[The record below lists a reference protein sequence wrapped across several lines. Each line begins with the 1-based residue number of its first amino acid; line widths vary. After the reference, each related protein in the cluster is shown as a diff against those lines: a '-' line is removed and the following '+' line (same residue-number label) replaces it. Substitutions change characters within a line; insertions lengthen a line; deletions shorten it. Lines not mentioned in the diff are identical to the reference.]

1 MRRLELAPQRFRRM
15 RPVEAYMEEKVISN
29 NDEIEIDLGQLVGA
43 LVKRAWL
50 ISLVSIVCAVVMFFG
65 TYFFVTPTYKASVKL
80 YVNNSALSSVS
91 DIVMDSISSSD
102 ISAARGLVKTYIVIL
117 NTRETLN
124 DVIDYAGLNLTYSQ
138 VKSMLSAASVD
149 STEVF
154 QVTVTST
161 DPQEAEKLANAIAY
175 ILPNRIKNII
185 DGTSAKVVEYAIVP
199 RSPSGPSYT
208 RNAVMGFMVG
218 LVLSAGLIV
227 VMELLDI
234 TVRKEEDIA
243 RSCTAPVLTA
253 VPDMEATTK
262 GGYYYGYGEKT
273 TGKSRKKERGQTELV
288 GGSISFAA
296 AEAYILIDSNSALT
310 LCVRIQF
317 AFPRR
322 AASLLA

>member
-1 MRRLELAPQRFRRM
+1 
-15 RPVEAYMEEKVISN
+15 MEEKVISN

-175 ILPNRIKNII
+175 ILPNRIK
-185 DGTSAKVVEYAIVP
+185 TSATAAAIKAATPSTNRWMFIVLCRFILFQPVRADQSSPTAGASATCGDSGHWSRCP
-199 RSPSGPSYT
+199 RRGHYPSLHPRGHWPSSSTPRFPAYC
-208 RNAVMGFMVG
+208 RPAAM
-218 LVLSAGLIV
+218 
-227 VMELLDI
+227 
-234 TVRKEEDIA
+234 
-243 RSCTAPVLTA
+243 P
-253 VPDMEATTK
+253 
-262 GGYYYGYGEKT
+262 YGVQLH
-273 TGKSRKKERGQTELV
+273 RGQSRPYHT
-288 GGSISFAA
+288 
-296 AEAYILIDSNSALT
+296 
-310 LCVRIQF
+310 
-317 AFPRR
+317 PRH
-322 AASLLA
+322 